1 MYRLDSTAFK
11 PQTVEQ
17 AAKSH
22 AEFYKALIWQER
34 LKITNYLNSIVFNYP
49 EQRSSATRQK
59 LLFPLL
65 QEITILTKVCLTS
78 QGPRRLRKFIICY
91 KLQYPSSLR

>member
-49 EQRSSATRQK
+49 EQDLPQLDKNCFFRFFK
-59 LLFPLL
+59 
-65 QEITILTKVCLTS
+65 K
-78 QGPRRLRKFIICY
+78 
-91 KLQYPSSLR
+91 